1 MTDYNSFCTQDEY
14 VSQMEKLQETYN
26 LERKQL
32 MQQNN
37 LLQQE
42 LDAMFNEFNKEA
54 KTTKKVDEL
63 NRTITA
69 LQKDKILVGRIK
81 QNMFYTY

>member
-1 MTDYNSFCTQDEY
+1 MTNYNSFCTQDEY

-81 QNMFYTY
+81 QNRIYT

>member
-1 MTDYNSFCTQDEY
+1 
-14 VSQMEKLQETYN
+14 MEKLQETYN

-42 LDAMFNEFNKEA
+42 LDTMFNEFNKEA

-69 LQKDKILVGRIK
+69 LQKDKILVGTCRINQLEQVLYIFK
-81 QNMFYTY
+81 NLKKC

>member
-1 MTDYNSFCTQDEY
+1 
-14 VSQMEKLQETYN
+14 MEKLQETYN

-37 LLQQE
+37 ILQQE

-69 LQKDKILVGRIK
+69 LQKDKILVGRII
-81 QNMFYTY
+81 QNMFYT

>member
-1 MTDYNSFCTQDEY
+1 
-14 VSQMEKLQETYN
+14 MEKLQETYN

-32 MQQNN
+32 MQQSN

-81 QNMFYTY
+81 RNRFYT

>member
-1 MTDYNSFCTQDEY
+1 MTDYNWFCTQDEY

-32 MQQNN
+32 MQQSN

-81 QNMFYTY
+81 QNRFYA